1 MNKLL
6 ANVDFTHM
14 TLEEYLR
21 NQEKKIKANAE
32 KAKDGVKEAWQ
43 DTREAAGNAV
53 EKTKDAVDG

>member
-1 MNKLL
+1 
-6 ANVDFTHM
+6 M